1 MILILLR
8 RLDRGLRDLEPIR
21 YRGFGRVWKALNKTS
36 NAYVAIKQ
44 VPLIIN
50 DKVIENEWKVLSKC
64 DSPFVVRYYDV
75 MNSDNELWVCCFIL

>member
-1 MILILLR
+1 M
-8 RLDRGLRDLEPIR
+8 
-21 YRGFGRVWKALNKTS
+21 WKALNKTS